1 MTGAR
6 AKGQVTGA
14 RGQEPGAG
22 GTNAAGRR
30 EQVRAWL
37 AARTPPAPALLA
49 ERLEGF
55 VRTAPAERLG
65 GTTTGALGALGLLA
79 LQVSLARGE
88 TGDEV
93 ALDLLAADAFVT
105 YAFEAAAE
113 EGADVGRL
121 AAELLSRTVA

>member
-1 MTGAR
+1 MTED
-6 AKGQVTGA
+6 
-14 RGQEPGAG
+14 RGQTTEDRGQGSGAG
-22 GTNAAGRR
+22 GRR
-30 EQVRAWL
+30 ESVRAWL

-49 ERLEGF
+49 ERLEVF
-55 VRTAPAERLG
+55 VRTAPAERLD
-65 GTTTGALGALGLLA
+65 GTMTDALGALGLLA
-79 LQVSLARGE
+79 LQASLARGE

-105 YAFEAAAE
+105 YAFEAAVE